1 MKSIIVITV
10 VMGLL
15 PAWATADEDDKTETS
30 TLQIEGGKLI
40 GEKHEIEIYDYHSG
54 TYQTVDVYRK
64 PAKPVKKDPDTPT
77 PKQSSEPAPR

>member
-1 MKSIIVITV
+1 MKNIFFVALLIT
-10 VMGLL
+10 LL
-15 PAWATADEDDKTETS
+15 PAWVTAAEDDNPETH
-30 TLQIEGGKLI
+30 TLQIEGGNLI

-64 PAKPVKKDPDTPT
+64 PAKALKKDLDKT